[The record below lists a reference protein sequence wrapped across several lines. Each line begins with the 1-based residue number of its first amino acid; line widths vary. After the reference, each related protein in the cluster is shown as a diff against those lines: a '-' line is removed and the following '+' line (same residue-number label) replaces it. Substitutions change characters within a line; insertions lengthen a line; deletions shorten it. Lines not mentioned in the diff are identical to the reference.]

1 MIVMGTI
8 NSALVAD
15 QFLASFTKI
24 DKRTLMMNTVAKMD
38 RRITQEE
45 VKWEGSMRRQIWF
58 HL

>member
-1 MIVMGTI
+1 MVIMRTI
-8 NSALVAD
+8 HCALVAD